1 MKKPIKVEFGDNS
14 KDSRHKSRRK
24 FIKLGGLALAGSSF
38 LMYSC
43 SEDDDFDPG
52 GDPNEPSGPEEPPVF
67 DLGPGNLGILN
78 YAFALE
84 QLEAAF
90 YAEVREGSYYSGA
103 NDEEKQIIDD
113 LFYHEVIHREFF
125 KVAIT
130 AAVGGNETLVLPDLE
145 FDFSSVD
152 FSDRMTVL
160 TTARL
165 LEDTGV
171 SAYNGAGRLIDV
183 EAENGGTY
191 LLLAGKI
198 VSVEARHASAIADL
212 IDPNSTAFA
221 RDEVLVEVGGTGPA
235 YDKATPPGDVLE
247 AAGGFITTEFTANEL
262 PTG

>member
-1 MKKPIKVEFGDNS
+1 MKKPVKVEFGDNS

-24 FIKLGGLALAGSSF
+24 FIKLGGLAFAGSSF

-43 SEDDDFDPG
+43 SDDDDINPDPE
-52 GDPNEPSGPEEPPVF
+52 PNPNPNPDIF

-90 YAEVREGSYYSGA
+90 YAEVREGSYYAGA
-103 NDEEKQIIDD
+103 SDEEKQIMDD
-113 LFYHEVIHREFF
+113 LYYHEVIHRDFF
-125 KVAIT
+125 QTAIT
-130 AAVGGNETLVLPDLE
+130 AAVGEGNEDMVLPELE

-171 SAYNGAGRLIDV
+171 AAYNGAGRLIDV
-183 EAENGGTY
+183 SAENGGTY

-212 IDPNSTAFA
+212 IEPNTTAFA
-221 RDEVLVEVGGTGPA
+221 RDEVLVEIGGTGPA
-235 YDKATPPGDVLE
+235 YDKATPPLDILSAVGDT
-247 AAGGFITTEFTANEL
+247 GFVETEFTADQL